1 MNVTKLNPRVKIMHS
16 ILLLSLFALAV
27 PSAEKPLADALV
39 LWPKT
44 AIDTDPK
51 LAGAQMLPKE
61 LAGKAMSVSVKLRTS
76 AAGAPVKIIGWK
88 GRGDRPAVR
97 LFSEQAKSNLFLR
110 AELSTD
116 ARNRPLQLSV
126 PFQSLGVSE
135 SQLLVLRYSGARLE
149 LFADGVL
156 VDEEWPLGSLLPA
169 ESGLEIGAAVE
180 QVAIWNRALSDDE
193 VLQLSGGREGLSA
206 REQNMLGRQL
216 PIGQYWKPR
225 GFNVHVGDCMPFF
238 HQGRFHLF
246 YLFDRRHHA
255 SKWGL
260 GAHQWA
266 HVSTTDLRQ
275 WEHHPMA
282 ISITDQMEGSIC
294 TGSTFFHE
302 DVYYAFYAV
311 RMSDGSPAQ
320 LCAATSTDGV
330 HFKKNPPLATLK
342 EPYQPGPGRDPVV
355 FRHPA
360 TGLFHMLVTTEL
372 ANPPVPGRGGC
383 LAQLVSP
390 DLKKWEQREP
400 FLVPGYPGQPECPD
414 YFLWNGWYYLVFS
427 NDGVARYRMSRG
439 PLGPWLRPVV
449 DVFDGPRTGVLKT
462 AAFTG
467 DRRIGA
473 AFLVSPDGYGGELIF
488 REVFQHPDGTL
499 GTRWP
504 AELVPPADE
513 LLSLTIVPLT
523 SGVSGDAKKL
533 GLNAPQDLVMASLAS
548 APREFLLRAR
558 VNPGTNA
565 SWFGLR
571 IGATKDGRGGHEIR
585 FEPRREKM
593 GLRPSRS
600 STVDENES
608 TSIYDVTGLGQS
620 FELEVIV
627 RGEIVDVC
635 VDKRRTLAARIP
647 AMEGGH
653 IFAFAQNAE
662 VIFENL
668 ELRPLL
674 NGEPRR

>member
-1 MNVTKLNPRVKIMHS
+1 MNVTRLNSRAKNMRRV
-16 ILLLSLFALAV
+16 LLLSLTFALAA
-27 PSAEKPLADALV
+27 PAAEKPLADALL
-39 LWPKT
+39 LWPKSAT
-44 AIDTDPK
+44 DTDPK
-51 LAGAQMLPKE
+51 IVAAQRLPKE
-61 LAGKAMSVSVKLRTS
+61 IAGKAMSLSVKLRAS
-76 AAGAPVKIIGWK
+76 AAEAPAIVVGWK
-88 GRGDRPAVR
+88 GPGNRPAVR
-97 LFSEQAKSNLFLR
+97 LFSEQVKSNLFLR

-116 ARNRPLQLSV
+116 ARNRPLQLSLPV
-126 PFQSLGVSE
+126 PSLSAGE
-135 SQLLVLRYSGARLE
+135 SHQLVLRYAGAKLE

-169 ESGLEIGAAVE
+169 ESGLELGPAAE

-193 VLQLSGGREGLSA
+193 VLQLSGGREGRA
-206 REQNMLGRQL
+206 ERERRMLGAQL
-216 PIGQYWKPR
+216 PVGQYWKPR

-238 HQGRFHLF
+238 HEGRFHLF

-275 WEHHPMA
+275 WEHQPMA
-282 ISITDQMEGSIC
+282 VSITEEMEGSIC

-302 DVYYAFYAV
+302 GVYYAFYAV

-320 LCAATSTDGV
+320 LCAATSTDGM

-355 FRHPA
+355 FRHPT

-372 ANPPVPGRGGC
+372 ASPPVPGRGGC
-383 LAQLVSP
+383 LAQLVSR
-390 DLKKWEQREP
+390 DLKNWEQREP
-400 FLVPGYPGQPECPD
+400 FIVPGYPGQPECPD

-439 PLGPWLRPVV
+439 PLGPWLRPKV

-473 AFLVSPDGYGGELIF
+473 AFLTSPDGYGGELIF

-499 GTRWP
+499 GTCWP
-504 AELVPPADE
+504 AELVPAAGE
-513 LLSLTIVPLT
+513 ILSLAIVPLT
-523 SGVSGDAKKL
+523 SGVSGNAGKL
-533 GLNAPQDLVMASLAS
+533 RLSAPQDLVMASVAA

-571 IGATKDGRGGHEIR
+571 IGATSDGRGGHEIR
-585 FEPRREKM
+585 FEPRREKV

-608 TSIYDVTGLGQS
+608 TSIYDVTGLGRP
-620 FELEVIV
+620 FDLELIV
-627 RGEIVDVC
+627 KGEIVDVC
-635 VDKRRTLAARIP
+635 VDKRRTLAARVP
-647 AMEGGH
+647 ALEGGH
-653 IFAFAQNAE
+653 VFSFAQNAE
-662 VIFENL
+662 VTFDRI
-668 ELRPLL
+668 ELRPL
-674 NGEPRR
+674 NTER

>member
-1 MNVTKLNPRVKIMHS
+1 MKLNRPAKSGRF
-16 ILLLSLFALAV
+16 ILLVCLAFAIAV
-27 PSAEKPLADALV
+27 PAAEKPLADALV

-44 AIDTDPK
+44 ATDTDPK
-51 LAGAQMLPKE
+51 LAGAHIMPKE
-61 LAGKAMSVSVKLRTS
+61 LAGKAMSLSVKLRPS
-76 AAGAPVKIIGWK
+76 ALGAPVSIVGWN
-88 GRGDRPAVR
+88 GRENRPVVR
-97 LFSEQAKSNLFLR
+97 LFSEQVKSNVFLR

-116 ARNRPLQLSV
+116 ARNRPLQLSLPV
-126 PFQSLGVSE
+126 QSLGAGE
-135 SQLLVLRYSGARLE
+135 SHQLVLRYSGAHVE

-156 VDEEWPLGSLLPA
+156 VDEEWPLGSLVRA

-180 QVAIWNRALSDDE
+180 QVAVWNRALSDDE
-193 VLQLSGGREGLSA
+193 VLQLSGGREGRA
-206 REQNMLGRQL
+206 EGERRMLGAQL

-225 GFNVHVGDCMPFF
+225 GFNVYVGDCMPFF
-238 HQGRFHLF
+238 HEGRFHLF

-266 HVSTTDLRQ
+266 HVSTTDFKR

-282 ISITDQMEGSIC
+282 VSITEEMEGSIC

-302 DVYYAFYAV
+302 GVYYAFYAV

-355 FRHPA
+355 FRHPT

-372 ANPPVPGRGGC
+372 ASPPVAGRGGC

-390 DLKKWEQREP
+390 DLKNWEQREP
-400 FLVPGYPGQPECPD
+400 FIVPGYPGQPECPD

-427 NDGVARYRMSRG
+427 NDGVARYRMSRT
-439 PLGPWLRPVV
+439 PLGPWSRPKV

-467 DRRIGA
+467 GRRIGA
-473 AFLVSPDGYGGELIF
+473 AFLTSPEGYGGELIF

-499 GTRWP
+499 GARWP
-504 AELVPPADE
+504 SELVPAAGEP
-513 LLSLTIVPLT
+513 LSLAVRPLT
-523 SGVSGDAKKL
+523 SGVSGDGGQL
-533 GLNAPQDLVMASLAS
+533 TLNAPQDLAMASLAS
-548 APREFLLRAR
+548 TPREFLFRAR
-558 VNPGTNA
+558 VNPATNA

-571 IGATKDGRGGHEIR
+571 IGATKEGRGGHEIR
-585 FEPRREKM
+585 FEPRREKV

-608 TSIYDVTGLGQS
+608 TSIYDVTGLGQP
-620 FELEVIV
+620 FDLEMIV
-627 RGEIVDVC
+627 KGEIVDVC
-635 VDKRRTLAARIP
+635 VDKRRTLAARLP
-647 AMEGGH
+647 AMEGGYV
-653 IFAFAQNAE
+653 FSFAQNAE
-662 VIFENL
+662 VTFEHI

-674 NGEPRR
+674 NTGDGR